1 MSTKDRII
9 RIAMGGLS
17 IALSFVLSNIKIFEL
32 PQGGTIT
39 PAATLPLILFALAY
53 GPAWGLAVAF
63 AFSLTQLIGGYIL
76 NFPQLMLDYVIGYTA
91 YGLAGL
97 GAVKNLVANPL
108 KNFAQT
114 SIVKSIFLTI
124 LCFAVRCLSS
134 VLSGVIFF
142 SEYAGAQ
149 NPWIYSIVYNGSFL
163 AVDMAI
169 VIVIMLILHGIFKA
183 AFGVNRKA
191 GS

>member
-9 RIAMGGLS
+9 RIAMGGVS
-17 IALSFVLSNIKIFEL
+17 IALSFVLSQVKIFEL
-32 PQGGTIT
+32 PQGGTVT
-39 PAATLPLILFALAY
+39 PAATLPLILYALAF
-53 GPAWGLAVAF
+53 GPAWGLGVAF

-91 YGLAGL
+91 YGLAGF
-97 GAVKNLVANPL
+97 GAIKNRVSNPL

-114 SIVKSIFLTI
+114 SLVKSIFLTI

-142 SEYAGAQ
+142 SEYAGDA
-149 NPWIYSIVYNGSFL
+149 NPWVYSITYNGSFL

-169 VIVIMLILHGIFKA
+169 VIVIMFILHSIFKV
-183 AFGVNRKA
+183 AFGGGKKTEL
-191 GS
+191 